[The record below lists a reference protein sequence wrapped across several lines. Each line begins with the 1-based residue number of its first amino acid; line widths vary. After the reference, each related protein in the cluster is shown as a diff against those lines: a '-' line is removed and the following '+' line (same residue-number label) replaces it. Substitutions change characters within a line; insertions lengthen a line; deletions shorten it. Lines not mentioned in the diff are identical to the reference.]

1 MKYKLNMF
9 NKIDNIEIIELII
22 KKENILDINI
32 DLILYINKYKIIKY
46 KIKELNIY
54 HKV

>member
-1 MKYKLNMF
+1 M
-9 NKIDNIEIIELII
+9 NKIMYNKIKNIVY
-22 KKENILDINI
+22 K
-32 DLILYINKYKIIKY
+32 ILYVNKYKIIKY

>member
-22 KKENILDINI
+22 NKENILNTNI
-32 DLILYINKYKIIKY
+32 DLRLYFNK
-46 KIKELNIY
+46 
-54 HKV
+54 

>member
-1 MKYKLNMF
+1 MKYKLYMF

-22 KKENILDINI
+22 KKENILDTNI
-32 DLILYINKYKIIKY
+32 DLILYINKYKIIL